1 MNDGD
6 EGNRIIHC
14 NSNRIGFLNQSGS
27 WGAWLDDGNNWY
39 AAGALYAP
47 IFYDSENTAFYVD
60 PSGAS
65 NIRNLYVGDAGGSWS
80 DPGGWGTQVRFANG
94 PHVRFVLHARTPGI
108 EAGMYVHT
116 PGEVYIGSYTGHNVS
131 MMWGGSRRMFITNGY
146 IYTDVYLEAAGS
158 LRAPIFY
165 DSNDTGYYLDPNS
178 TSNLYFI
185 QMPHLGNGSPNI
197 RVNNGGAE
205 NWNAINIGG
214 STQFGI
220 GFSGS
225 SRSWSGRNSLAI
237 HVGAS
242 ESFRVH
248 SDGWDSLFE
257 VWGSSGY
264 VRTKGSLEVGG
275 DVYLGTRGSWMTT
288 LLDAKQNASSAINTG
303 NIGSQSVSYASN
315 SGAVSGI
322 GVSTLRGLI
331 GYNSTSFYVNGDA
344 NTYYPVLISL
354 GGQFGMNRYSISR
367 GYSDPAPWD
376 PIGTGSHRGGL
387 TLTFDASSDIAW
399 GGNDKSWRIIQF
411 AESYTNM
418 VAGMALPVTG
428 GILVWLRGG
437 GAYYSLQGP
446 NGVNHSATVYLDGYS
461 AANGA
466 FYERRTSLSNV
477 DSEIRSKWPIRG
489 FGDGDIYVNNSA
501 VIHAGNIG
509 SQSVNYASSSGST
522 GNADTVDGYHATF
535 SGNANTIPVRNASG
549 YLEPNNWIQLNG
561 IYGLYA
567 PTNNA
572 HLRPNDSSYGSW
584 QMTGSRNGWQGIE
597 FNSGSNGNVS
607 LMVATDSNTVGF
619 HNNSYGWQIRWANGT
634 MYIAKNSYGGNEAT
648 VIDSSS
654 IGSQTVA
661 RAGRANGNFYIDDN
675 YGNTVVGVYASTRL
689 QGVWA
694 MGDAYKLA
702 ADGSGAA
709 NHYGIAWSHPNHGGT
724 AARLTNH
731 GMLIQAAGNTWTAI
745 SDSIWC
751 IGDITAFS
759 DARVKTNIEVI
770 DNPLERLSKVRGV
783 TFNRTDLEHKDK
795 RYAGVIAQEMR
806 EALPEVVTE
815 DGNGE
820 LSVSYGNTVSLLI
833 ESIKAQ
839 QVQIEELKAEVKK
852 LRGE

>member
-1 MNDGD
+1 M
-6 EGNRIIHC
+6 IIY
-14 NSNRIGFLNQSGS
+14 S
-27 WGAWLDDGNNWY
+27 
-39 AAGALYAP
+39 
-47 IFYDSENTAFYVD
+47 
-60 PSGAS
+60 
-65 NIRNLYVGDAGGSWS
+65 
-80 DPGGWGTQVRFANG
+80 
-94 PHVRFVLHARTPGI
+94 
-108 EAGMYVHT
+108 
-116 PGEVYIGSYTGHNVS
+116 SYTYAY
-131 MMWGGSRRMFITNGY
+131 GY
-146 IYTDVYLEAAGS
+146 LQAADS

-288 LLDAKQNASSAINTG
+288 LLDAKQNASTAINTG
-303 NIGSQSVSYASN
+303 NIGSQSVNYASN

-322 GVSTLRGLI
+322 GVNTLRGLV
-331 GYNSTSFYVNGDA
+331 GYNSIGFTVNGDA

-354 GGQFGMNRYSISR
+354 GGQFGMNRYSVSR
-367 GYSDPAPWD
+367 GYSEPAPWD

-411 AESYTNM
+411 AETYTTM

-437 GAYYSLQGP
+437 GAYYNMQGP
-446 NGVNHSATVYLDGYS
+446 NGINHSIDVYYDGYTG
-461 AANGA
+461 ANGA
-466 FYERRTSLSNV
+466 SYPRRTDTSNV
-477 DSEIRSKWPIRG
+477 NSEILSKWSIRG
-489 FGDGDIYVNNSA
+489 FGDGDIYVNNNA

-509 SQSVNYASSSGST
+509 SQTVSNS
-522 GNADTVDGYHATF
+522 DRVDGYHASTSTLANHIVVREGNGYILGNYINMSDNSVG
-535 SGNANTIPVRNASG
+535 SGVTGVIVKQGDNYYRTGTASAIQSFLGLGSLAYSSATI
-549 YLEPNNWIQLNG
+549 
-561 IYGLYA
+561 
-567 PTNNA
+567 PTNNNQLTNGA
-572 HLRPNDSSYGSW
+572 GYITSPGNITRLWAESHAGDYYVRANWTGSYWQLTSNHPSGVQVAYANDSGYASSAGS
-584 QMTGSRNGWQGIE
+584 
-597 FNSGSNGNVS
+597 
-607 LMVATDSNTVGF
+607 A
-619 HNNSYGWQIRWANGT
+619 
-634 MYIAKNSYGGNEAT
+634 
-648 VIDSSS
+648 SSA
-654 IGSQTVA
+654 A
-661 RAGRANGNFYIDDN
+661 RATRANGNFYIDDN

-702 ADGSGAA
+702 ADGSSSS
-709 NHYGIAWSHPNHGGT
+709 NHYGIAWSHPNAGGS
-724 AARLTNH
+724 AARLTSH